1 MVYLKKD
8 NCWPTTILCTVVDID
23 SSYNDQAFHTTL
35 LLLLDRRLI
44 MKAKPTA
51 IVKYNPMFVKDI
63 ERLPNTGASRLIR
76 FLISNWSN
84 GLIIFEKKFIKR
96 KKKY

>member
-1 MVYLKKD
+1 
-8 NCWPTTILCTVVDID
+8 
-23 SSYNDQAFHTTL
+23 
-35 LLLLDRRLI
+35 
-44 MKAKPTA
+44 MKTKPPA

-96 KKKY
+96 KKNVNIYLNKESSAHKTKGTKGTKDTKDTALFFPLQVSAARRYMTLH

>member
-1 MVYLKKD
+1 
-8 NCWPTTILCTVVDID
+8 
-23 SSYNDQAFHTTL
+23 
-35 LLLLDRRLI
+35 
-44 MKAKPTA
+44 MKTKPPA

-84 GLIIFEKKFIKR
+84 GLIIFEKKLIKIVY
-96 KKKY
+96 KNVNIYLNKESSAHKTKGTKDT

>member
-1 MVYLKKD
+1 
-8 NCWPTTILCTVVDID
+8 
-23 SSYNDQAFHTTL
+23 
-35 LLLLDRRLI
+35 
-44 MKAKPTA
+44 
-51 IVKYNPMFVKDI
+51 MFVKDI

-96 KKKY
+96 KKNVNIYLNKESSAHKTKDTKGTKDPKDTGLCLLVLLYLYKWVLYFFF